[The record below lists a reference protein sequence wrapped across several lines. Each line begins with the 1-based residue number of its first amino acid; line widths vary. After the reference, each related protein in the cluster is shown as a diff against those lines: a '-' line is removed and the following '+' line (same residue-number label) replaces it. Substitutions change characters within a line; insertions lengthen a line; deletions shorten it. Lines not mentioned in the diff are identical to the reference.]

1 MTTPLILAYVGMAVM
16 LTLSCTGSAIGVTMG
31 GNTTIAA
38 LKKKPEIFGKSMLL
52 CVLPSTQGLYGF
64 AAFFLMLSSLGGMED
79 ASQVLTMNQGL
90 AMCAAGLALGF
101 VGLWSAIKQASL
113 VCNGINEMSNGNEP
127 FRKRKDTARLYET
140 ASEIPVQSHCFIYL
154 LKVEGEDVGTGKADE
169 LEVFG
174 NRKADGLQRVIRST
188 VCQAGSVVVL
198 AEMT

>member
-64 AAFFLMLSSLGGMED
+64 AAFFLMLSSLGSMED

-113 VCNGINEMSNGNEP
+113 VCNGINENVQRQRCLLQDHDS
-127 FRKRKDTARLYET
+127 RR
-140 ASEIPVQSHCFIYL
+140 IPRTLRHTLVRMRIP
-154 LKVEGEDVGTGKADE
+154 
-169 LEVFG
+169 
-174 NRKADGLQRVIRST
+174 RP
-188 VCQAGSVVVL
+188 SVND
-198 AEMT
+198 